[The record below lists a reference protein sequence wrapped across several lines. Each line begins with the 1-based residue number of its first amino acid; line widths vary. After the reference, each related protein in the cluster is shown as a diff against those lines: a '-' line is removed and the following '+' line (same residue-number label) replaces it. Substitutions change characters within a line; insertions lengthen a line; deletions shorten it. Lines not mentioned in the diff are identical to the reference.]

1 MSIDF
6 LPVSMS
12 TLRTSGENLHT
23 SRSLRESASNEAPY
37 GQTGT
42 LQDRKIVKLCMASQ
56 EMLTKLMSHVHESIE
71 SLCIIK

>member
-23 SRSLRESASNEAPY
+23 SQSLRESASNEAPY

-42 LQDRKIVKLCMASQ
+42 LQDRKIVKI
-56 EMLTKLMSHVHESIE
+56 VHGITRNVNKINVTRS
-71 SLCIIK
+71 